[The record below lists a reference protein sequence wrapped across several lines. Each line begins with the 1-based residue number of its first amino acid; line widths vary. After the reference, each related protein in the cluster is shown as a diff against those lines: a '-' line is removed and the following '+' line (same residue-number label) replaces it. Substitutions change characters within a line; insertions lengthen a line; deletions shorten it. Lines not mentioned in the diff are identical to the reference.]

1 MFDVGVFSYMR
12 EWIETNGLGGYASLT
27 QKEEMTRK
35 FHGLLIASRHP
46 PVERWVFISNITDTL
61 FFDET
66 QFSLKGKA
74 TFSFDLV
81 PTWTYNTPIGEVKKR
96 ICMPHERSMT
106 IIRYDVSLKKKA
118 FLTHDLMINSRHF
131 YDTHL
136 HSPGFSYELKK
147 ITDEI
152 IQFSP
157 KNVQETIKVYM
168 PDASFNPVEQWQPLT
183 YELDCDRNDSC
194 QDHILHLGKITQ
206 KIKQNHSLYLI
217 FTTEQHIPSDVEYL
231 FSEELKRRKNVVQKA
246 HLPENMKKLVLATDR
261 FIVKK
266 PPYHTILAGYH
277 WFSDWGRDTL
287 IALPGITLV
296 TNRFQIARNILEGIA
311 TYTKK
316 GIIPNTFDD
325 RDSSPAYN
333 TVDASLWY
341 LDRVFQYL
349 KYTND
354 KQFINSY
361 YDTFQSIISAYQHGT
376 HHHIFMDEDYL
387 ISHDP
392 GLTWMDVKLG
402 QYYPTPRA
410 RKAVEIQALWYNAL
424 KIMSVFADLTDKEN
438 PYTQLADRVKESF
451 HQQFDAFY
459 DVIDKKDTSL
469 RPNIIFLASLDYS
482 MISSSTQKQIID
494 IVQDH
499 LLTIFGLRT
508 LDAADPQYKP
518 TYLGEYPRDLAYHNG
533 TVWPWLLGSFI
544 KAKAR
549 IHQKNSDWKSKAFE
563 DYLLS
568 MIDVYGDKWDGSVH
582 EIFDAEPPFIPRGC
596 MSQAW
601 SVAEIL
607 RAWVEDIL
615 GKRPPYEDVFL
626 SKKIQTL

>member
-1 MFDVGVFSYMR
+1 MR

-27 QKEEMTRK
+27 QKQKLTRK

-46 PVERWVFISNITDTL
+46 PVERWVFISNLMDKI
-61 FFDET
+61 FFDNSHILLDDSA
-66 QFSLKGKA
+66 Q
-74 TFSFDLV
+74 FSFDTV
-81 PTWTYNTPIGEVKKR
+81 PTWTYQTPIGILKKR
-96 ICMPHERSMT
+96 ICMPQGHNTT
-106 IIRYDVSLKKKA
+106 IIRYDVSIKKSACMK
-118 FLTHDLMINSRHF
+118 HDLLVNSRHF
-131 YDTHL
+131 YDTHH
-136 HSPGFSYELKK
+136 HSPAFSYELEEKNND
-147 ITDEI
+147 IVF
-152 IQFSP
+152 FSP
-157 KNVQETIKVYM
+157 KNVDETISI
-168 PDASFNPVEQWQPLT
+168 SFQSATFHAVEKWQPYT
-183 YELDCDRNDSC
+183 YELDCNRNDSC
-194 QDHILHLGKITQ
+194 YDHLLHLGKIQ
-206 KIKQNHSLYLI
+206 KKVSGNQTYNIVFS
-217 FTTEQHIPSDVEYL
+217 TEQQMPTNVNQL
-231 FSEELKRRKNVVQKA
+231 FSEEIQRRNSLFQKTN
-246 HLPENMKKLVLATDR
+246 LPEYMKKLVLASNR

-296 TNRFQIARNILEGIA
+296 TNRFQIAKDILSGIA

-354 KQFINSY
+354 KQFINSH
-361 YDTFQSIISAYQHGT
+361 YDTFKEIISAYQHGT
-376 HHHIFMDEDYL
+376 HHHIFMDKDYL

-424 KIMSVFADLTDKEN
+424 KIMSVLAELTDKNN
-438 PYTQLADRVKESF
+438 PYEQLADHVKESF
-451 HQQFDAFY
+451 NKQYDAVY
-459 DVIDKKDTSL
+459 DVIDTKDTSI

-482 MISSSTQKQIID
+482 MIPESTQKQIINL
-494 IVQDH
+494 IEEH

-508 LDAADPQYKP
+508 LNAEDPQYKP

-533 TVWPWLLGSFI
+533 TVWPWLLGFFI

-549 IHQKNSDWKSKAFE
+549 IHRYDEDWKGKAFE
-563 DYLLS
+563 KYLSS
-568 MIDVYGDKWDGSVH
+568 MLHVYADKWDGSIH
-582 EIFDAEPPFIPRGC
+582 EIFDAEAPFIPRGC

-615 GKRPPYEDVFL
+615 GKRPPYEEVFL
-626 SKKIQTL
+626 SNKIRI